1 MTKTDSS
8 DSEVAANPLDRAI
21 DHKARRKAF
30 WRFLT
35 FIGLSVGLIVV
46 LMTLLSLLGQDAEM
60 SLSNIAIVQ
69 VSTAAIIVLA
79 TGIMVRAT
87 GEPATYFGWG
97 QSRRLRQF
105 GIGAASG
112 LGLMSLMLAVMMV
125 FGGISFSAEALNFG
139 DLLIN
144 TAVFG
149 AIFIL
154 TAIAE
159 EGLLRGYGFVQ
170 LARAL
175 SFWPAAILSSVVFA
189 ALHLGNTS
197 ETPMGVGA
205 VVVVGLVLAYSF
217 RRSGA
222 LWFAWGYHA
231 AWDFAESF
239 IYGVPDSGVVMPGA
253 LLQPSFHGAD
263 WLTGGSAG
271 PEGSLLVLPALALL
285 AIIAHVSMKPTTT

>member
-1 MTKTDSS
+1 MTEADTNLP
-8 DSEVAANPLDRAI
+8 VNPLDRAV
-21 DHKARRKAF
+21 DRKARRRAF
-30 WRFLT
+30 WRFLA
-35 FIGLSVGLIVV
+35 FIGLSIGLIVV

-69 VSTAAIIVLA
+69 ASTAAVIVVA
-79 TGIMVRAT
+79 TGIMLRISR
-87 GEPATYFGWG
+87 EPATYFGWG
-97 QSRRLRQF
+97 HSHRLRQF

-112 LGLMSLMLAVMMV
+112 LGLMTLMLAVMMA
-125 FGGISFSAEALNFG
+125 FGGISFGAGELGFG
-139 DLLIN
+139 DVLIN
-144 TAVFG
+144 SAVFG

-154 TAIAE
+154 TAISE

-170 LARAL
+170 LARAF
-175 SFWPAAILSSVVFA
+175 SFWPAAIVSSVVFA
-189 ALHLGNTS
+189 ALHLGNVS

-239 IYGVPDSGVVMPGA
+239 VYGVPDSGVVMPGA
-253 LLQPSFHGAD
+253 LLRPSFQGAD

-271 PEGSLLVLPALALL
+271 PEGSLLILPALALL
-285 AIIAHVSMKPTTT
+285 ALIAHFSMKPAAT

>member
-1 MTKTDSS
+1 MTEADT
-8 DSEVAANPLDRAI
+8 NPLDRAV
-21 DHKARRKAF
+21 DRKARRTAF
-30 WRFLT
+30 WRFLA
-35 FIGLSVGLIVV
+35 FIGLSIGLIVI

-69 VSTAAIIVLA
+69 LSTAAIIVVA
-79 TGIMVRAT
+79 TGIMVRL
-87 GEPATYFGWG
+87 GHEPATYFGWG
-97 QSRRLRQF
+97 KSQRLRQF

-112 LGLMSLMLAVMMV
+112 LGLMTLMLGVMMA
-125 FGGISFSAEALNFG
+125 FGGISFDPAALSFG
-139 DLLIN
+139 DVLIN

-149 AIFIL
+149 AIFLL
-154 TAIAE
+154 TAVSE

-170 LARAL
+170 LARAF
-175 SFWPAAILSSVVFA
+175 SFWPAAIASSVVFA
-189 ALHLGNTS
+189 ALHLGNVS

-239 IYGVPDSGVVMPGA
+239 VYGVPDSGVVMPGA
-253 LLQPSFHGAD
+253 LLRPSFQGAD

-271 PEGSLLVLPALALL
+271 PEGSLLILPALALL
-285 AIIAHVSMKPTTT
+285 AVIAHFSMKPTTT